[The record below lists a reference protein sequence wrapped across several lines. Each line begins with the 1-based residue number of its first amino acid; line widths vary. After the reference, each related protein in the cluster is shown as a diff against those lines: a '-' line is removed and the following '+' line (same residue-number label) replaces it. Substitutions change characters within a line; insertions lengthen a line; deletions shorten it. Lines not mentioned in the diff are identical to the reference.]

1 MERHPGRGEKHLG
14 GGKTS
19 IGRERDKTTEE
30 EREEKKRE
38 GKGRREKRRD
48 VANVGKEGSDK
59 TSS

>member
-30 EREEKKRE
+30 EREEKKKGRE
-38 GKGRREKRRD
+38 GEERETKRCCKCRER
-48 VANVGKEGSDK
+48 GE
-59 TSS
+59 